1 MTIFSSK
8 VISTAR
14 PQLEVWMIL
23 VQRLMQCHFIAM
35 ARSLL
40 PCLAAHNEQWI
51 LSTCVKRHNDWCPLW
66 MGQVCNVCV
75 CCSSESQHLHK
86 VSLSA
91 ENTSTH
97 DCLNKHG
104 YNCKSHWHTLEC
116 RLQSCIYIK
125 AQDTAVPWCPFRKH
139 CYIVGCHPYVTWW
152 CYRGSYPNFAKPK
165 MATKQT
171 TQGRD
176 KERGTKV
183 VRCLPACP
191 NVLHFTLLD
200 ANPAPCD

>member
-1 MTIFSSK
+1 MFIKSLFCHIPVIASQDTTGQISAVLEHIVDHDHILVQSYQYSK
-8 VISTAR
+8 LCWAR

-51 LSTCVKRHNDWCPLW
+51 LSTCVKRHNAMTSVHCGW
-66 MGQVCNVCV
+66 GRCV
-75 CCSSESQHLHK
+75 MCACCSSESQHLHK

-104 YNCKSHWHTLEC
+104 YNCKSPWRTLEC
-116 RLQSCIYIK
+116 R
-125 AQDTAVPWCPFRKH
+125 F
-139 CYIVGCHPYVTWW
+139 
-152 CYRGSYPNFAKPK
+152 N
-165 MATKQT
+165 
-171 TQGRD
+171 
-176 KERGTKV
+176 
-183 VRCLPACP
+183 CLT
-191 NVLHFTLLD
+191 V
-200 ANPAPCD
+200 